1 MSEKNQ
7 STQMES
13 MSYDGICVERLD
25 AWQKKFVVLYAERLR
40 DKGTIE
46 QLISGEGLALFVLPE
61 VYMCLQYAAEIIARA
76 DNPAF
81 IEALDLM
88 EPICQIRTAIEM
100 ASLERSS
107 LHKTETQQ
115 ASKQKGFIYIAKS
128 EGNPGMLKI
137 GMTTK
142 AVAFRIKQ
150 LSNSTT
156 SVHPFVLVES
166 FPCENPRDIERNIH
180 AELGAYRVH
189 GGREFFAISEFDAI
203 AACKRITGGAA

>member
-1 MSEKNQ
+1 MQQTSIIPLAQPASREAQTKT
-7 STQMES
+7 SIELL
-13 MSYDGICVERLD
+13 E
-25 AWQKKFVVLYAERLR
+25 FVNE
-40 DKGTIE
+40 
-46 QLISGEGLALFVLPE
+46 
-61 VYMCLQYAAEIIARA
+61 ARA
-76 DNPAF
+76 EFGEAAIRHNDFLSRCKDELDGDLYETFVEPPRKTATGRIPAF
-81 IEALDLM
+81 EA
-88 EPICQIRTAIEM
+88 IT
-100 ASLERSS
+100 
-107 LHKTETQQ
+107 
-115 ASKQKGFIYIAKS
+115 
-128 EGNPGMLKI
+128 
-137 GMTTK
+137 MTTK